1 MMGAAGKIAL
11 LLCVCVV
18 LQHVSSYP
26 YDDLYFDVE
35 EEGNTYIYLVLID
48 FLLCYS
54 QFIKEITSVWVYY
67 K

>member
-1 MMGAAGKIAL
+1 MMGAAGKLVL
-11 LLCVCVV
+11 LLCVFVV

-48 FLLCYS
+48 FLLYYS
-54 QFIKEITSVWVYY
+54 
-67 K
+67 

>member
-1 MMGAAGKIAL
+1 MMGAAGKLAL
-11 LLCVCVV
+11 LLCVCVI

-35 EEGNTYIYLVLID
+35 EEGNTY
-48 FLLCYS
+48 FLLYYS
-54 QFIKEITSVWVYY
+54 QFIKEITSVCVYY